1 MISFTGHVAFDPK
14 LRTTANGVAVLD
26 IRVATTPRIKRGE
39 EWEDGGTLWY
49 DVVCWNKL
57 ASNVNDSVAKG
68 DPVVV
73 IGRLYNR
80 VFDKVEQ
87 GTGVV
92 TTVERLTVD
101 AQSVGLDLN
110 RFPAKV
116 LRPERP
122 EAALPQRSAPAVAE
136 DTEQQAA

>member
-1 MISFTGHVAFDPK
+1 MISFTGNVAFDPK
-14 LRTTANGVAVLD
+14 LRTTAGGAQVLD

-57 ASNVNDSVAKG
+57 AYNVNESVTKG

-80 VFDKVEQ
+80 VFDKANTE
-87 GTGVV
+87 TGEV

-110 RFPAKV
+110 RFPAK
-116 LRPERP
+116 LIRPERP
-122 EAALPQRSAPAVAE
+122 EAALPQRTPPVVNDAVDE
-136 DTEQQAA
+136 AA

>member
-1 MISFTGHVAFDPK
+1 MISFTGNVAFDPK
-14 LRTTANGVAVLD
+14 LRTTANGVQVLD

-57 ASNVNDSVAKG
+57 AANVNDSITKG

-80 VFDKVEQ
+80 VFDKVDA

-110 RFPAKV
+110 RFPAKL

-122 EAALPQRSAPAVAE
+122 EAALPARQAPVADDSVAE
-136 DTEQQAA
+136 AA